1 MPPVLQASTLG
12 GPACG
17 PSCLRCATAHCR
29 FTVRTAVADPHAFWP
44 TASTQ
49 GVQTGGVPGG
59 QLMTTTEVENFPGFP
74 DGVTGPDLMDRM
86 RKQAARWGAA
96 LVTEDVEEVDLSV
109 RPFRVRSSERT
120 VRAHT
125 IIVATGATAKRLGL
139 PNEHTFWSRGISACA
154 ICDGASPLFKGA
166 DVAVIGGGDSAAE
179 EAVYLTKYARQV
191 HLIVRG
197 PKMRASAAMAE
208 RVGANPR
215 VTIHFKSQPVD
226 VVGDVKGRL
235 AALRLR
241 DADTGHEREL
251 PVRGVFYAVGHS
263 PNSQLLAGQVEL
275 DAAGYVV
282 VRHGTETSV
291 PGVFAAG
298 DLHDTE
304 WRQAITAAGSGCAAA
319 ISAER
324 YLVASDLSVDYS
336 HAADAPAEMEHA
348 QEAAA
353 HAAHSAAAA
362 TAAAAAASAPAPSPA
377 EFDVSATVHVGQFAL
392 RKLYHESQRPMIVVY
407 TSSTCGPCRRLKPM
421 LTSLVED
428 PAYASAVHYVEIDIE
443 ADPDIAEAAG
453 ITGTPTVQIFHRK
466 ERLHVLPGVKMKS
479 EYRAMLDACLG
490 RAVPV

>member
-1 MPPVLQASTLG
+1 
-12 GPACG
+12 
-17 PSCLRCATAHCR
+17 
-29 FTVRTAVADPHAFWP
+29 
-44 TASTQ
+44 
-49 GVQTGGVPGG
+49 
-59 QLMTTTEVENFPGFP
+59 MTTTEVENFPGFP
-74 DGVTGPDLMDRM
+74 EGVTGPDLMDRM
-86 RKQAARWGAA
+86 RKQASRWGAV
-96 LVTEDVEEVDLSV
+96 LMTEDVEEVDLSV
-109 RPFRVRSSERT
+109 RPFIVRSSERT

-125 IIVATGATAKRLGL
+125 LIIATGATAKRLDL
-139 PNEHTFWSRGISACA
+139 PSEHIFWSRGISACA

-197 PKMRASAAMAE
+197 SKMRASAAMAE
-208 RVGANPR
+208 RAAANPR
-215 VTIHFKSQPVD
+215 VSIHYKSLPVD

-241 DADTGHEREL
+241 DADSGNERDL

-263 PNSQLLAGQVEL
+263 PNSGLLAGQVEL

-282 VRHGTETSV
+282 VRHGAETSV

-324 YLVASDLSVDYS
+324 YLVANDLTVM
-336 HAADAPAEMEHA
+336 PP
-348 QEAAA
+348 
-353 HAAHSAAAA
+353 AA
-362 TAAAAAASAPAPSPA
+362 TASAAVVEHQPAESAPHAATPAAAPAASPQPAAP
-377 EFDVSATVHVGQFAL
+377 EFDASATKHMGQFAL
-392 RKLYHESQRPMIVVY
+392 RKLYHESQRPLLVVY

-421 LTSLVED
+421 LASLVED
-428 PAYASAVHYVEIDIE
+428 PTYASAVHYIEIDIE

-453 ITGTPTVQIFHRK
+453 ITGTPTVQIFHKK

-479 EYRAMLDACLG
+479 EYKQLVDACLG
-490 RAVPV
+490 RESVAA